1 MAKNDDPIVIF
12 YGKRRKSNKVVLA
25 FLGILGFVAIYVP
38 FFGSNLRY
46 MTGTAFRLIFTYV
59 GNFCLIIG
67 GTVFVISILKIFY
80 GQFKVKSLLAS
91 GLLLWIGAFL
101 TGAPFEFMGI
111 IFGGNQPPQGYHFF
125 ELFIKRTY
133 FFYTT

>member
-1 MAKNDDPIVIF
+1 MAKNSNQYYIIQ
-12 YGKRRKSNKVVLA
+12 KRRKSNKVFLA

-46 MTGTAFRLIFTYV
+46 MTGTTFRLIFTYV
-59 GNFCLIIG
+59 GNFCLTLG
-67 GTVFVISILKIFY
+67 GALFLINILKIF
-80 GQFKVKSLLAS
+80 FRKFSVKGLLAS

-125 ELFIKRTY
+125 
-133 FFYTT
+133 

>member
-1 MAKNDDPIVIF
+1 MAKNNQQIVIVQE
-12 YGKRRKSNKVVLA
+12 KRRKPNKVFLA

-38 FFGSNLRY
+38 FFSSNLRY
-46 MTGTAFRLIFTYV
+46 MTGTTFRLIFTYV

-67 GTVFVISILKIFY
+67 GTVFVINILKIFF
-80 GQFKVKSLLAS
+80 GKFSVKSMLAS

-125 ELFIKRTY
+125 
-133 FFYTT
+133 

>member
-1 MAKNDDPIVIF
+1 MAKNSNQLIIVQ
-12 YGKRRKSNKVVLA
+12 KRRKSNKVFLA
-25 FLGILGFVAIYVP
+25 FLGILGFVAIFVP

-46 MTGTAFRLIFTYV
+46 LTGNAFNLIFTYA

-67 GTVFVISILKIFY
+67 GTLFVISILKIFF
-80 GQFKVKSLLAS
+80 GQFKVKSLVAS

-111 IFGGNQPPQGYHFF
+111 LFGGSQPPQGYHFF
-125 ELFIKRTY
+125 
-133 FFYTT
+133 